1 MIFTLAHDTARQRAM
16 EAVKNARHGWVVR
29 IEPPNRT
36 SAQNSFYW
44 ATLHAISDQ
53 IRPQGNQHDPDVWHA
68 YFKTRFLPGRMIELP
83 NGQVVEQE
91 PTTTGL
97 TKAQFSDYVEQVLAW
112 ATERGLTMTD
122 EMSVLRATND
132 TTTHDSSLS
141 LMAP

>member
-1 MIFTLAHDTARQRAM
+1 MIFTLAHDTARQRAI
-16 EAVKNARHGWVVR
+16 EAVRNARQGWVVR

-44 ATLHAISDQ
+44 ATLHAISEQ
-53 IRPQGNQHDPDVWHA
+53 IRPQGQTHDPDVWHH
-68 YFKTRFLPGRMIELP
+68 YFKARFLPGRMIELP
-83 NGQVVEQE
+83 NGQVMESE

-112 ATERGLTMTD
+112 AINHGLTQTD
-122 EMSVLRATND
+122 EMSVLRAAND
-132 TTTHDSSLS
+132 TTTHDSYTS

>member
-1 MIFTLAHDTARQRAM
+1 MIFTLAHDTARQRAV
-16 EAVKNARHGWVVR
+16 EAVKNARQGWVVR

-44 ATLHAISDQ
+44 ATLAAISEQ
-53 IRPQGNQHDPDVWHA
+53 IRPQGQTHDQDVWHH
-68 YFKTRFLPGRMIELP
+68 YFKARFLPGRMIELP
-83 NGQVVEQE
+83 NGQVMESE

-112 ATERGLTMTD
+112 ATNHGLQMTD
-122 EMSVLRATND
+122 EMSVLRAAND

>member
-1 MIFTLAHDTARQRAM
+1 MIFTLAHDTARQRAV
-16 EAVKNARHGWVVR
+16 EAVKNARQGWVVR

-44 ATLHAISDQ
+44 ATLATISEQ
-53 IRPQGNQHDPDVWHA
+53 IRPQNQTHDQDVWHH
-68 YFKTRFLPGRMIELP
+68 YFKARFLPGRMIELP
-83 NGQVVEQE
+83 NGQVMESE

-112 ATERGLTMTD
+112 AINHGLTQTD
-122 EMSVLRATND
+122 EMSVLRATSD